1 MGVLYPGSLIAVI
14 SSTAEQATLV
24 VKKIED
30 KFLGYPDVMRE
41 LDCAKSNRPVHVNLH
56 KGVVR

>member
-30 KFLGYPDVMRE
+30 KFLGYPDVLRE
-41 LDCAKSNRPVHVNLH
+41 IDASRHNHPVQVNPN
-56 KGVVR
+56 KGICR